1 MLSQADVARE
11 AGVSV
16 MTVSR
21 VINGAVNVRPETRE
35 RVLKAIRE
43 LSYHPNAAAR
53 ALTRNRAS
61 VLEVLIPH
69 EDYFYSSEYFSEL
82 IFGVEKVVHDSDYNL
97 IFNTY
102 DPGTG
107 AEYAALYRQRKV
119 DGLLIVAPAADDP
132 SIAGLYEEG
141 VPFVLVNGRTEA
153 LAASFVDVD
162 NVGGA
167 GLAVE
172 YLYDLGHRRIGI
184 ITGNMLVVNARHRL
198 KGYLD
203 FLSSRGVPTRDE
215 WIYRGNWS
223 EQSGYAGLTYFM
235 ELKNAPSAIFCSNDL
250 MAIGALRAAADLG
263 LAIPEAVSI
272 VGYDDIRLSSFVN
285 PRLTTIH
292 QPTDLVGK
300 TAAEM
305 MLELLGEEQGGPVG
319 PRGVLLQPELV
330 IRKSCEAP

>member
-21 VINGAVNVRPETRE
+21 VINGAGNVRPETRE
-35 RVLKAIRE
+35 KVLKAIRE

-82 IFGVEKVVHDSDYNL
+82 IFGVEKVLHDSDYNL

-102 DPGTG
+102 DPGKG
-107 AEYAALYRQRKV
+107 AEYAELYRQRKV
-119 DGLLIVAPAADDP
+119 DGLLIVAPAGEDP
-132 SIAGLYEEG
+132 TLAALSRED
-141 VPFVLVNGRTEA
+141 VPFVLVNARAEA
-153 LAASFVDVD
+153 EEVSFVDVD
-162 NVGGA
+162 NVAGA
-167 GLAVE
+167 GLAVQ
-172 YLYDLGHRRIGI
+172 YLYDLGHRGIGI
-184 ITGNMLVVNARHRL
+184 ITGNLLVVNAQHRL
-198 KGYLD
+198 KGYRD
-203 FLSSRGVPTRDE
+203 FLASRGAETREE
-215 WIYRGNWS
+215 WIYLGNWS
-223 EQSGYAGLTYFM
+223 EQSGYDGLTHFM
-235 ELKNAPSAIFCSNDL
+235 DLRTPPSAIFCSNDL

-263 LAIPEAVSI
+263 IPIPEKVSI

-292 QPTDLVGK
+292 QPTDVVGR
-300 TAAEM
+300 TAAEILM
-305 MLELLGEEQGGPVG
+305 RLLGREGDRPAGAQRAV
-319 PRGVLLQPELV
+319 LQPELV
-330 IRKSCEAP
+330 IRNSCEAP